1 VALFTYKAIDSR
13 GRTQTGKLDAANE
26 SDLEQRL
33 GRMGMDLVRCRFV
46 QEKRSRSSIRTI
58 RRIDLINFCFHME
71 QLTRSGVSLID
82 GLEDLRDSVEQAAFR
97 GVIAKVIEDIESGMK
112 MSEALAE
119 HPSVF
124 DEMFINLIAAGEQS
138 GQLPD
143 VFKSLNEM
151 IKWQDELIA
160 TTKKLMIF
168 PAFVGAAI
176 FFVVGF
182 LMVYLVPQLVSFI
195 EGIGSTL
202 PAHTRL
208 LIATSNFFVNYWYLF
223 TIVPIALTLVIKILA
238 SASKDVRYQLDSLK
252 LKVWQIGPVLKKI
265 ILSRFANL
273 FAMMYRA
280 GIPVLQCIEITERTT
295 TNAAIRAALSR
306 ARADIQQG
314 EGVSASF
321 RNTGLFPPL
330 VVRMIRVGETT
341 GDLDQALLNVSYFY
355 DRDIRDSI
363 EKVQALIQPV
373 MTIFLG
379 GILGWVMLSVMGP
392 VYDSISNLQL

>member
-1 VALFTYKAIDSR
+1 LALFTYKAIDTM
-13 GRTQTGKLDAANE
+13 GRTQTGKLDATNE

-33 GRMGMDLVRCRFV
+33 ARMDMELIRCKFIRDKNAAV
-46 QEKRSRSSIRTI
+46 ASRQI

-71 QLTRSGVSLID
+71 QLTRSGVSLIE
-82 GLEDLRDSVEQAAFR
+82 GLEDLRDSVEQPAFR
-97 GVIAKVIEDIESGMK
+97 SIIARVIEDIESGMQ
-112 MSEALAE
+112 MSEALSQ
-119 HPSVF
+119 HPKVF
-124 DEMFINLIAAGEQS
+124 DEMFVNLIAAGEVS
-138 GQLPD
+138 GTLPD
-143 VFKSLNEM
+143 VFNSLNEM
-151 IKWQDELIA
+151 LKWQDELIA
-160 TTKKLMIF
+160 TTKKLLIF
-168 PAFVGAAI
+168 PVVVGAAI

-182 LMVYLVPQLVSFI
+182 MMIYLVPQLTSFI

-202 PAHTRL
+202 PLHTRM
-208 LIATSNFFVNYWYLF
+208 LIATSDFIVDFWYLF
-223 TIVPIALTLVIKILA
+223 TFVPILLVVTIRVLA
-238 SASKDVRYQLDSLK
+238 AASTNVRFQLDSFK
-252 LKVWQIGPVLKKI
+252 LRIWQIGPVLKKI

-280 GIPVLQCIEITERTT
+280 GIPILNCIEITERTT
-295 TNAAIRAALSR
+295 NNMAIRVALSR
-306 ARADIQQG
+306 ARADIQEGQ
-314 EGVSASF
+314 GVSASF

-373 MTIFLG
+373 MTVVLG

-392 VYDSISNLQL
+392 VYDSISNMQI

>member
-1 VALFTYKAIDSR
+1 MALFTYKAIDSR

-26 SDLEQRL
+26 TDLEQRL
-33 GRMGMDLVRCRFV
+33 MRMGMDLIRCRFV
-46 QEKRSRSSIRTI
+46 EDKRSSSSARSI

-97 GVIAKVIEDIESGMK
+97 GVIARVIEDIESGMK

-119 HPSVF
+119 HPAVF
-124 DEMFINLIAAGEQS
+124 DEMFINLIAAGEES
-138 GQLPD
+138 GTLPD

-160 TTKKLMIF
+160 TTKKLLIF

-182 LMVYLVPQLVSFI
+182 LMIYLVPQLTSFI

-202 PAHTRL
+202 PPHTRL
-208 LIATSNFFVNYWYLF
+208 LIATSDFFVNFWYLF
-223 TIVPIALTLVIKILA
+223 TIVPVLLAFLIKA
-238 SASKDVRYQLDSLK
+238 MAAASKDIRYQLDSLK

-295 TNAAIRAALSR
+295 SNTAIRTALAR

-363 EKVQALIQPV
+363 ERVQELIQPV
-373 MTIFLG
+373 MTVFLG

-392 VYDSISNLQL
+392 VYDSISNLQF

>member
-1 VALFTYKAIDSR
+1 MALFTYKAIDSR
-13 GRTQTGKLDAANE
+13 GRSQSGKLDAVNE

-33 GRMGMDLVRCRFV
+33 QRMGMDLIRCKFV
-46 QEKRSRSSIRTI
+46 EDKRASVNARYI

-97 GVIAKVIEDIESGMK
+97 GVIARVVEDIESGMK

-119 HPSVF
+119 HPTVF
-124 DEMFINLIAAGEQS
+124 DEMFVSLIAAGEES

-151 IKWQDELIA
+151 IKWQDELIS

-176 FFVVGF
+176 FFVIGF
-182 LMVYLVPQLVSFI
+182 LMVYLVPQLVTFI

-202 PAHTRL
+202 PLHTRM
-208 LIATSNFFVNYWYLF
+208 LIATSDFFVNFWYLF
-223 TIVPIALTLVIKILA
+223 TIVPVLLVVLIKSMA
-238 SASKDVRYQLDSLK
+238 AVSKDVRYQLDSLK
-252 LKVWQIGPVLKKI
+252 LRIWQVGPVLKKI

-280 GIPVLQCIEITERTT
+280 GIPVLQCIEITESAA
-295 TNAAIRAALSR
+295 NNEAIRVALAR

-314 EGVSASF
+314 HGVSASF

-392 VYDSISNLQL
+392 VYSSISNMQL